1 MALQE
6 RTISTPFKKREIKKE
21 NKIEK
26 RRRKEKKLKGDME
39 QNKLERVRVFFKVL
53 VSFIFKKK
61 DNLDQFLPEQ

>member
-1 MALQE
+1 
-6 RTISTPFKKREIKKE
+6 
-21 NKIEK
+21 
-26 RRRKEKKLKGDME
+26 ME